1 MRAIWEIEV
10 MHIDRMA
17 VLAALCLTLSSTGWS
32 ADSLTGQ
39 EAYNSGD
46 YQTALTEWQP
56 LAEEGFADAQFGM
69 GLLYANGFG
78 VSIDDDLALNW
89 YQLAADQG
97 HAEAQCSLAVMY
109 SNGWGVT
116 QSDEEAFKW
125 YRLAAE
131 AGLTQAQTSL
141 AKMYAKG
148 RGTGKDVVEAHRW
161 YSIASGLGD
170 SGAAFKRD
178 SLAAKMSP
186 VELSESDRL
195 TSIWIDSHQN
205 LLAHQ

>member
-1 MRAIWEIEV
+1 
-10 MHIDRMA
+10 
-17 VLAALCLTLSSTGWS
+17 
-32 ADSLTGQ
+32 
-39 EAYNSGD
+39 
-46 YQTALTEWQP
+46 
-56 LAEEGFADAQFGM
+56 
-69 GLLYANGFG
+69 
-78 VSIDDDLALNW
+78 
-89 YQLAADQG
+89 
-97 HAEAQCSLAVMY
+97 MY